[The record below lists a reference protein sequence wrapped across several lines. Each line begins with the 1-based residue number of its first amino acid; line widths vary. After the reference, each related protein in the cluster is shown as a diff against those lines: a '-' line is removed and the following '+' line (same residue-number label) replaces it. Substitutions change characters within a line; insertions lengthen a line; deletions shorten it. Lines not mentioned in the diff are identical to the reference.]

1 MEKSQPI
8 IQVRDLT
15 KHYSEVKAVNGIS
28 FDVFQGE
35 IFGLLGPNGAGK
47 TTTLE
52 IIETLRKKTSG
63 EVYVAG
69 YSVDENSDEIKKHIG
84 VQLQAANYY
93 PNLSL
98 NQLLELFSG
107 LYNTPVNKTEML
119 QLVGLQDRGKAKY
132 KELSG
137 GQKQRFSLATTL
149 INKPQIVFLDEP
161 TTGLDPQ
168 ARRNIWD
175 LIRNIRASGTTVV
188 ITTHY
193 MDEAETLCD
202 RVAIIEK
209 GKIISLDSPA
219 NLIDKLLESGFK
231 RTAVIKNANLE
242 DVFLSL
248 TGHEL
253 REE

>member
-1 MEKSQPI
+1 
-8 IQVRDLT
+8 VD
-15 KHYSEVKAVNGIS
+15 GIS
-28 FDVFQGE
+28 FDVYKGE

-52 IIETLRKKTSG
+52 IIETLRTKTSG

-69 YSVDENSDEIKKHIG
+69 HSIDQNPDAIKQCIG

-93 PNLSL
+93 PNLTL
-98 NQLLELFSG
+98 NQLLKLFSG
-107 LYNTPVNKTEML
+107 LYNATIDNDEIL
-119 QLVGLQDRGKAKY
+119 SLVGLQDRKRSKY

-149 INKPQIVFLDEP
+149 INKPEIVFLDEP

-168 ARRNIWD
+168 ARRNLWD
-175 LIRNIRASGTTVV
+175 LIQRIRSTGTTIV

-193 MDEAETLCD
+193 MDEAEVLCD
-202 RVAIIEK
+202 RVAIVEK
-209 GKIISLDSPA
+209 GKIISLDTPA
-219 NLIDKLLESGFK
+219 SLIDKLLASGFK
-231 RTAVIKNANLE
+231 RKEQMKNANLE

-253 REE
+253 RES